1 MKRKPTNWERYFKAQ
16 MKDPETSKLVEEELR
31 SLRLGAK
38 IAILRQK
45 KKLSQT
51 QLAAKTGMSGP
62 NISRIETSSTQNL
75 TLGTLSRIARARDYE
90 VEVRFQPRRTRA
102 NAGKT

>member
-16 MKDPETSKLVEEELR
+16 MKDRETRTLVEDELR

-38 IAILRQK
+38 IAVLRQRK
-45 KKLSQT
+45 RLSQT

-62 NISRIETSSTQNL
+62 NISRIETSLGQNL
-75 TLGTLSRIARARDYE
+75 TLGTLTRIARAMDYE
-90 VEVRFQPRRTRA
+90 VEIRFQPRRTRA
-102 NAGKT
+102 NTGRA